1 MAYPPL
7 ISNSILEFSSNG
19 GNAHS
24 NYRPIVTSFFSFQ
37 NLTCCFF
44 FLICI
49 TRDVR
54 QILRNLFRCLG
65 DIREPEVWL
74 FTENQNTGWIY
85 ILSCSGL
92 FIHKNPLTR
101 TLGHI
106 FILWIMYPNVPWNP
120 LNVIHITIIDK
131 HKFTDIFLWPPSVFF
146 FLLLLLL
153 SEMSFVWNLRRFGN
167 SMYIRY
173 KGNQFTVYSLRIPL
187 NHTPDHLDIRLQSWT
202 FNFFFFSVLKYLDF
216 ELA

>member
-1 MAYPPL
+1 MSREVGAFPENKIVPG
-7 ISNSILEFSSNG
+7 IDINFFEVDCP
-19 GNAHS
+19 GNTRFFFKFWHTLPWFPTLS
-24 NYRPIVTSFFSFQ
+24 WNFPQTEETPTPIIAQLSHPFFSFQ
-37 NLTCCFF
+37 NLTCFF

-146 FLLLLLL
+146 F
-153 SEMSFVWNLRRFGN
+153 
-167 SMYIRY
+167 
-173 KGNQFTVYSLRIPL
+173 
-187 NHTPDHLDIRLQSWT
+187 
-202 FNFFFFSVLKYLDF
+202 FFFFFFQRWVLYETFAD
-216 ELA
+216 LAILCTFATKVISLQCIH